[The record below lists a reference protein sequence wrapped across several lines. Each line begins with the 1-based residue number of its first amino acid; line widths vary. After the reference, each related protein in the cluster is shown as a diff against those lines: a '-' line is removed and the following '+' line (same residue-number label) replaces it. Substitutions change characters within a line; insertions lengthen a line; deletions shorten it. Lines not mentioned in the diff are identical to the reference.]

1 MRKIYFIIPIFILI
15 IGLLQ
20 LFFFHSQG
28 SGKVTL
34 IYAKIEKPA
43 QKINPLNLNVSNVII
58 LVVNNTGKEA
68 VAICYIKD
76 SNTTIPFNDIYVIFN
91 RKPYG
96 DSIPPRVNNLT
107 ILVNASVEIPFSIY
121 LSNTQTLSVNS

>member
-15 IGLLQ
+15 IGLLP

-43 QKINPLNLNVSNVII
+43 QKTNPLNLNVSNVII

-68 VAICYIKD
+68 VAIC
-76 SNTTIPFNDIYVIFN
+76 
-91 RKPYG
+91 
-96 DSIPPRVNNLT
+96 
-107 ILVNASVEIPFSIY
+107 
-121 LSNTQTLSVNS
+121 